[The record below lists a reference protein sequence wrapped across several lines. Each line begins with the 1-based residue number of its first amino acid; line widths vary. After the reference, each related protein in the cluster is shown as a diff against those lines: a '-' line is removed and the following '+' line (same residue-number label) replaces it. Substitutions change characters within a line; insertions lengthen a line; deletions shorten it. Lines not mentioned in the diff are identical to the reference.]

1 MNKTFVKIMRK
12 IILLSLAVVMIGL
25 NCRCS
30 KQENTVR
37 NPLLGPPTIPDC
49 EYWYKLGEV
58 DKDTISVLYACRSGQ
73 IGLHSELTIKKTD
86 IKERMF
92 IPQ

>member
-1 MNKTFVKIMRK
+1 MKYINRTFIY
-12 IILLSLAVVMIGL
+12 LFLFGL
-25 NCRCS
+25 YGCQT
-30 KQENTVR
+30 QENTVQ
-37 NPLLGPPTIPDC
+37 NPYPVLGPPTIPDG

-86 IKERMF
+86 INERML
-92 IPQ
+92 ISQ

>member
-1 MNKTFVKIMRK
+1 MA
-12 IILLSLAVVMIGL
+12 ILCAYRTEITLAVVMIGL

-30 KQENTVR
+30 KQENTVQ
-37 NPLLGPPTIPDC
+37 NPYPVLGPPTIPDG

-86 IKERMF
+86 INERML
-92 IPQ
+92 ISQ